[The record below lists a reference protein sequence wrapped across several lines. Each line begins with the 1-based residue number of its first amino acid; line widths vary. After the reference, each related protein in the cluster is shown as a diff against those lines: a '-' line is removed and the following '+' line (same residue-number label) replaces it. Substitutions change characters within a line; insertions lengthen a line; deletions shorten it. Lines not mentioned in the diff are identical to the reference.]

1 LLLAIDVGNTQ
12 TVVGLYDG
20 ELLTEHWRVASVR
33 TQTADELAVELHG
46 LLSVRGRGFG
56 DVTATVASSGV
67 PQLAEALR
75 QTARTHFGHDALV
88 VGQPGVETG
97 LELRVPNPSEV
108 GADRIANSVAAL
120 ALQSGPLVVVDFG
133 TAINFDAVSAD
144 GAFLGGA
151 IAPGLEIATS
161 ALGERA
167 AALFGIE
174 LRAPERA
181 IGRTTAEN
189 MQSGAIFG
197 YAGLVDGLVGRFRA
211 ELGGGAGVIATG
223 GLAGVVAP
231 HCRTIDR
238 VEPWLTLEGLRLIWL
253 RNTARSAG

>member
-20 ELLTEHWRVASVR
+20 DELAEHWRVASVR

-46 LLSVRGRGFG
+46 LLSVRGREFG

-75 QTARTHFGHDALV
+75 QTARTHFGHEALV

-97 LELRVPNPSEV
+97 LELRVPSPQEV
-108 GADRIANSVAAL
+108 GADRVANSVAAL
-120 ALQSGPLVVVDFG
+120 ALQPGPLVVVDFG

-197 YAGLVDGLVGRFRA
+197 YAGLVDGLVGRFRT
-211 ELGGGAGVIATG
+211 ELGGSAGVIATG

-231 HCRTIDR
+231 HCLAIDR

-253 RNTARSAG
+253 RNATRSTE

>member
-1 LLLAIDVGNTQ
+1 
-12 TVVGLYDG
+12 
-20 ELLTEHWRVASVR
+20 
-33 TQTADELAVELHG
+33 
-46 LLSVRGRGFG
+46 VRGRGFG

-75 QTARTHFGHDALV
+75 QTARTHFGHEALV

-97 LELRVPNPSEV
+97 LELRVPNPQEV
-108 GADRIANSVAAL
+108 GADRVANSVAAL
-120 ALQSGPLVVVDFG
+120 ALRPGPLVVVDFG

-181 IGRTTAEN
+181 IGRTTSEN

-197 YAGLVDGLVGRFRA
+197 YAGLVDGLVGRFRT
-211 ELGGGAGVIATG
+211 ELGGNAGVIATG
-223 GLAGVVAP
+223 GLAAVVAP
-231 HCRTIDR
+231 HCLTIDR

-253 RNTARSAG
+253 RNTTRSSE

>member
-1 LLLAIDVGNTQ
+1 MLLAIDVGNTQ

-20 ELLTEHWRVASVR
+20 DELAEHWRVASVR
-33 TQTADELAVELHG
+33 TQTADELAVELHA
-46 LLSVRGRGFG
+46 LLSVRGREFG

-75 QTARTHFGHDALV
+75 QTARTHFGHEALV

-97 LELRVPNPSEV
+97 LELRVPSPQEV
-108 GADRIANSVAAL
+108 GADRVANSVAAL
-120 ALQSGPLVVVDFG
+120 ALQPGPLVVVDFG

-197 YAGLVDGLVGRFRA
+197 YAGLVDGLVGRFRT
-211 ELGGGAGVIATG
+211 ELGGNAGVIATG

-231 HCRTIDR
+231 HCLTIDR

-253 RNTARSAG
+253 RNVTRSIE

>member
-1 LLLAIDVGNTQ
+1 MAIDVGNTQ

-20 ELLTEHWRVASVR
+20 ELLADHWRVASVR

-46 LLSVRGRGFG
+46 LLSVRGRGFE

-97 LELRVPNPSEV
+97 LELRVPSPHEV
-108 GADRIANSVAAL
+108 GADRVANSVAAL
-120 ALQSGPLVVVDFG
+120 ALQPGPLIVVDFG

-167 AALFGIE
+167 SALFGVE
-174 LRAPERA
+174 LRAPRA
-181 IGRTTAEN
+181 GDRPHHRREHA
-189 MQSGAIFG
+189 
-197 YAGLVDGLVGRFRA
+197 VGS
-211 ELGGGAGVIATG
+211 
-223 GLAGVVAP
+223 
-231 HCRTIDR
+231 D
-238 VEPWLTLEGLRLIWL
+238 LRL
-253 RNTARSAG
+253 RRAG

>member
-20 ELLTEHWRVASVR
+20 DELAEHWRVASVR

-75 QTARTHFGHDALV
+75 QTARTHFGHEAVV

-97 LELRVPNPSEV
+97 LELRVPNPQEV
-108 GADRIANSVAAL
+108 GADRVANSVAAL
-120 ALQSGPLVVVDFG
+120 ALRPGPLVVVDFG

-151 IAPGLEIATS
+151 IAPGLEM
-161 ALGERA
+161 
-167 AALFGIE
+167 
-174 LRAPERA
+174 RAPERA

-197 YAGLVDGLVGRFRA
+197 YAGLVDGLVGRFRT
-211 ELGGGAGVIATG
+211 ELGGDAGVIATG

-231 HCRTIDR
+231 HCLTIDR
-238 VEPWLTLEGLRLIWL
+238 VEPWLTLEGLRLIWR
-253 RNTARSAG
+253 RNTTRSTG